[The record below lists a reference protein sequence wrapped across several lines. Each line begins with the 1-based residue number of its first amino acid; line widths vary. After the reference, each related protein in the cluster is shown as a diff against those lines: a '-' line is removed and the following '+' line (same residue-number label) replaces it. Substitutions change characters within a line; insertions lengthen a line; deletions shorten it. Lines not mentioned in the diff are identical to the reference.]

1 MGSSQVL
8 RWIDELNGV
17 TDSDERAL
25 AVRAEIRRLRKMPD
39 EAGLHREIRKLYAQL
54 DSIQFKPDYMCLIID
69 KKKDYMRACKGFSIN
84 GMSYSRL
91 LGTAGGIKNSTIVF
105 VSDRYHDE
113 LVRRIDNG
121 RDMTKELVPA
131 KFEAYKA
138 LACSA
143 SIPVSMPHGILVV
156 KDAETTF
163 RADTVYL
170 DDEQDGEP
178 VEEFRKDVEITMDA
192 SDGFGLMLPSLA
204 ARWSEELQ
212 LDYVMSG
219 CNTRASYEKG
229 MVFTFDFLDFAENV
243 AHKYIVEDVWG
254 DPVDIRNVELILT
267 ESMLKLWDSY
277 ESCQAY
283 LDNCEENGYTF
294 SIPKVSPKSLENSR
308 ALNYQFIQ
316 SYDLT
321 DEDIEDLIEPTRREI
336 RDVLTDDWRKS
347 VLFLRGPG
355 LNDKNV
361 GKLENNYL
369 KAMMIDPRIAEDPYV
384 RNIIYQLIKNRINEA
399 KIGVLNVHGNYSIVS
414 GDPFSLC
421 QSVFGMPVT
430 GILKA
435 GEIYN
440 AYWAETDNEKIAC
453 FRAPMSTHENVRVVT
468 INRSDEAKYWYRYM
482 NTCTILNSW
491 DTITAALNGCDFDGD
506 IVMLTD
512 NKVLVERHKDL
523 PVIMCVQ
530 RKARKMI
537 PTEDDIIR
545 SNIASF
551 GNEIGQITN
560 RVTSMFEVKSH
571 FPVDSRE
578 YAVLEYR
585 IRCGQLVQQNAI
597 DKTKGI
603 VAKPMPRTWY
613 DWHAVNQIEDEQDRE
628 FYKRIVADR
637 KPAFMRYIYPDLMK
651 QYNTYMS
658 NINKNSLRE
667 FQLTYDEL
675 SSIPY
680 KDLTDRQKEFLE
692 YCRRCM
698 PVGTGRCVM
707 NIICEKI
714 ENEFDGFVGKS
725 SKNSAFDYSIMKS
738 GAEYTQYQYYKIKQ
752 LCDEYNR
759 KLQSYLV
766 FSSYER
772 PDADES
778 IAVMNIMRQAFLR
791 ECESVCSNS
800 EQLCDIILDLCY
812 KQTKTKKFAW
822 SICGDQII
830 LNLLKKNGGRIS
842 YPVLSSDGDIEFGG
856 ERYQME
862 SKEINI
868 DEYSAE

>member
-8 RWIDELNGV
+8 RWIDELNGI
-17 TDSDERAL
+17 TDADEKAL
-25 AVRAEIRRLRKMPD
+25 KIREEIRKLRRTPD
-39 EAGLHREIRKLYAQL
+39 AAGSRREIRKLYAKL

-69 KKKDYMRACKGFSIN
+69 KTKDYKRACKGFSIN

-156 KDAETTF
+156 KDVETSF
-163 RADTVYL
+163 FSDTVYL

-178 VEEFRKDVEITMDA
+178 FEEFRKNVQVTMDA

-204 ARWSEELQ
+204 ERWSEELQ

-243 AHKYIVEDVWG
+243 AHQYIVHDVWG
-254 DPVDIRNVELILT
+254 DEVDIRDVELILT
-267 ESMLKLWDSY
+267 ESMVKLWDSY
-277 ESCQAY
+277 KSCQSY

-294 SIPKVSPKSLENSR
+294 SIPKVCPKKLENSR

-321 DEDIEDLIEPTRREI
+321 DEDIEELIEPTRREI
-336 RDVLTDDWRKS
+336 KDVLSDDWRKS

-355 LNDKNV
+355 LNAKNV
-361 GKLENNYL
+361 GRIDNNYL

-414 GDPFSLC
+414 GDPYSLC
-421 QSVFGMPVT
+421 QSIFGLPVT

-440 AYWAETDNEKIAC
+440 EYWADTDNEKLAC
-453 FRAPMSTHENVRVVT
+453 FRAPMSTHENVRVVSV
-468 INRSDEAKYWYRYM
+468 NRSAEARYWYRYM
-482 NTCTILNSW
+482 HTCTCLNSW

-512 NKVLVERHKDL
+512 NRVLIDRHKDL

-537 PTEDDIIR
+537 PTEDDIIK

-571 FPVDSRE
+571 FPAGSPE
-578 YAVLEYR
+578 CEALEYR

-613 DWHAVNQIEDEQDRE
+613 DWHAVNQIEDAETRE

-680 KDLTDRQKEFLE
+680 KDMTDRQQEFLD

-698 PVGTGRCVM
+698 PVGTGDCVM
-707 NIICEKI
+707 NIICRKI
-714 ENEFDGFVGKS
+714 EDEFDGFFGKISGS
-725 SKNSAFDYSIMKS
+725 SGFDYSIMKS
-738 GAEYTQYQYYKIKQ
+738 GVEYTQYQYYKIKQ
-752 LCDEYNR
+752 LCEEYNR
-759 KLQSYLV
+759 KLQSYIV

-772 PDADES
+772 PDSDES
-778 IAVMNIMRQAFLR
+778 AAVMNIMRDAFIR
-791 ECESVCSNS
+791 ECETVCSNS
-800 EQLCDIILDLCY
+800 EQLCDIVLDLCY
-812 KQTKTKKFAW
+812 KHTKTKKFAW

-830 LNLLKKNGGRIS
+830 RNLLKKNNNRIS
-842 YPVLSSDGDIEFGG
+842 FPVLCDDGDIEFAG
-856 ERYQME
+856 EKFKLE
-862 SKEINI
+862 TKEIDI
-868 DEYSAE
+868 DGHCFE